1 MLTSEVGRRLDGC
14 DALISRPR
22 LRIRV
27 EYILDEVLCI
37 DRRLVGEDQRMRLV
51 VHRYLLCRFITSKGA
66 MRYVLLSSQS
76 FSHSVIQ

>member
-22 LRIRV
+22 LRIGA

-37 DRRLVGEDQRMRLV
+37 GRRLVGEDQRMRIV
-51 VHRYLLCRFITSKGA
+51 VQRYLLCRFIIIKGT
-66 MRYVLLSSQS
+66 MRYVLPSQS
-76 FSHSVIQ
+76 VS